1 MLAKLLS
8 ISKYNGFI
16 LLYIISLN
24 ALISTSINS
33 LGKYN
38 LDTSLVYGLTSPTIS
53 SLNKYNLDKGL
64 AYLGYKVLTA
74 SIELTGKIYLN
85 RLSIS
90 FNSILNIKKLK
101 NISK

>member
-1 MLAKLLS
+1 
-8 ISKYNGFI
+8 

-24 ALISTSINS
+24 ALISTNIDS

-38 LDTSLVYGLTSPTIS
+38 LGISLVYTLTSPTIS

-64 AYLGYKVLTA
+64 AYPSYKAPMA
-74 SIELTGKIYLN
+74 SIELTNKINLN
-85 RLSIS
+85 RPSIL
-90 FNSILNIKKLK
+90 FNSILNIKKPK